1 MKHFRLSRVVDLLA
15 LPDARSDGSP
25 RSPSPR
31 SPSPCSAS
39 SFYSSSLYSSSID
52 SLSSRSASRSASR
65 SPSRSSLSPSTLLNA
80 FAPVSAEERRTLWA
94 LVESTLAPTTA
105 TLDVR
110 AAGAGSQDD
119 WIRRFGNVRLE
130 DVGGDGDCQ
139 FRVLAALIYDD
150 ADKLGLVRE
159 QIATHMR
166 RHPAQFAT
174 AHWNSQS
181 RRVGDNAHSR
191 FANLDEFCNA
201 IGRDGGE
208 WGNDATLLAAAEI
221 YECAIQVL
229 SSGVSGRMPL
239 LGAVSATYPVPLV
252 IGHYAEF
259 HYVVVRAQE

>member
-191 FANLDEFCNA
+191 FANLDEFCDA

-208 WGNDATLLAAAEI
+208 WTLPR
-221 YECAIQVL
+221 EC
-229 SSGVSGRMPL
+229 PL
-239 LGAVSATYPVPLV
+239 ATYVAGLSRLRVDKATSLDRMSVELISLLPPEVPPRPTSTARSSPTRPC
-252 IGHYAEF
+252 G
-259 HYVVVRAQE
+259 